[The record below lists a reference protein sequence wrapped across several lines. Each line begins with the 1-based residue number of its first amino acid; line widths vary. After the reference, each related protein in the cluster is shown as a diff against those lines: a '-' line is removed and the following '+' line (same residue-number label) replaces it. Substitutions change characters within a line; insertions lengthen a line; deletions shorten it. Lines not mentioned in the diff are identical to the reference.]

1 VGDLLTVLPLAFVMI
16 AGPQIISSV
25 FLATSVGWARNSLAF
40 VAGAA
45 VSITAVVTLAYLV
58 VKGLKGSA
66 GARSE
71 GSEGNTIDAVL
82 LALLLFL
89 AVRVYLKR
97 NDAEPP
103 RWMGRLQGA
112 KPAFAFALGF
122 LLMGVFPTDIVTSVT
137 VGARLAREGEPW
149 SSTLGFVAL
158 TLLLLATPAI
168 LVLLLGR
175 RAKTFL
181 PKVRDWM
188 NTNSW
193 VVSELVIA
201 LFIALTINSLV
212 SS

>member
-45 VSITAVVTLAYLV
+45 LSITAVVTLAYLV

-66 GARSE
+66 GAP

-168 LVLLLGR
+168 LVLLLGN